1 MLQYLIYIVTS
12 TNECIYQQSE
22 LQWMQNHSLYI
33 SLNSDGI
40 RCQTTK
46 KSVTFQLL
54 YYETSKNTEKKRE
67 LFYVWM
73 RCFFLTAMCAYVCI
87 MYMLLRR
94 TMKNKNGVI
103 VMFRNVFL
111 VIFLSYFYSLP
122 LISTFRFD
130 NILPMLSCF
139 VTSILLHFMWTFN
152 VLFTQC
158 YYFLVL
164 CGFLFR
170 FSQMLLF
177 HFLCFW
183 LLLSNFQFI
192 FMHLLYHW

>member
-1 MLQYLIYIVTS
+1 MEFDAKQQKRVLHFS
-12 TNECIYQQSE
+12 FCIMRRAE
-22 LQWMQNHSLYI
+22 IL
-33 SLNSDGI
+33 
-40 RCQTTK
+40 R
-46 KSVTFQLL
+46 
-54 YYETSKNTEKKRE
+54 EKKRIILRLNE
-67 LFYVWM
+67 MVFWLVCVLMCVYALETYNEEWK
-73 RCFFLTAMCAYVCI
+73 RCY
-87 MYMLLRR
+87 
-94 TMKNKNGVI
+94 
-103 VMFRNVFL
+103 RNVSKCFL
-111 VIFLSYFYSLP
+111 GIFFVHTFHSLP

-130 NILPMLSCF
+130 NILSVVSCF

-177 HFLCFW
+177 HILCFW